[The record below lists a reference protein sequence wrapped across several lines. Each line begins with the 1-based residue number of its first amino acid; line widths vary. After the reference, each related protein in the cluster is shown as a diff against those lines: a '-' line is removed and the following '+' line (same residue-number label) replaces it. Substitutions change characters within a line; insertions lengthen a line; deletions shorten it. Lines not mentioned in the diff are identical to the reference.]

1 MRRRRQAGRDSILL
15 CGHRGTSGLI
25 LLCALDGTSQGLSQ
39 LLKGQSG
46 LPEAGPLWERTL
58 TVTFCQLHGKAGR
71 AFRFR
76 AVKETGL

>member
-39 LLKGQSG
+39 LLKGHQDCLRQELYG
-46 LPEAGPLWERTL
+46 NERS
-58 TVTFCQLHGKAGR
+58 Q
-71 AFRFR
+71 
-76 AVKETGL
+76 